1 MRGLVYGTGE
11 KYDPVHGSGYLVY
24 GIVEVHRRTRN
35 QGFGVR
41 DKNRH
46 LPTPCLERWGHREV
60 DAARGGDGSLD
71 GFVTLFCEADLCA

>member
-1 MRGLVYGTGE
+1 MSVKVAPGRFVPAGFEPFG
-11 KYDPVHGSGYLVY
+11 
-24 GIVEVHRRTRN
+24 RFCTRN
-35 QGFGVR
+35 GVFGVR